1 MARNQTRAHDASLR
15 PDLQALVS
23 QVALVLGELELVIH
37 EGSIQFI
44 EVKPVYRVEC
54 CNTEDGTLEPRVE
67 TIRLHEIKP
76 FVRSRLER
84 AIFEQTGRF
93 GHVKLKVRDGVVFD
107 WHFARRHKY
116 TSKMK
121 RTCG

>member
-1 MARNQTRAHDASLR
+1 MAKNEIRAHDASLR

-23 QVALVLGELELVIH
+23 QVGLVMGECKLVIH
-37 EGSIQFI
+37 EGSIQFV
-44 EVKPVYRVEC
+44 EFKPEYRVEFC
-54 CNTEDGTLEPRVE
+54 ETENGISEPRVE
-67 TIRLHEIKP
+67 FIRLHETKP

-93 GHVKLKVRDGVVFD
+93 GHVKVKVRDGVVFD

-116 TSKMK
+116 NRKNT
-121 RTCG
+121 RTCS